1 MNTKEL
7 VKREAE
13 LMKYDA
19 FVSYSR
25 ADSSIVH
32 AIVAKLRA
40 NSFRC
45 WMDVDGISSGEVFI
59 QAIAGAISSSYA
71 VVIFWSEH
79 SSHSSWIKNEIEFAI
94 QRRKVIV
101 PVLIDD
107 SDPGVFFPELRALQY
122 VVCRH
127 SEQINVCVERIKS
140 ILDTVQ
146 RPQLLQENDS
156 KAYDVFISSK
166 STDYDFAEQ
175 VREFLHGNGLSVFLA
190 SKEICRVGKA
200 EYAAVIDE
208 AIDKSKHMIVVATSL
223 ANIKSQWV
231 KYEWSVFSND
241 LKSGYRDGNLL
252 TILSSHVQLQGLP
265 ASLRHQQSYTFD
277 NYQGNIMCF
286 LKSDKNGLHYSVTEE
301 AEKTSPGKSDAS
313 VIPPDR
319 DSSLFKIYSNE
330 SCRIILE
337 GRTLGV
343 IDGMADKP
351 YCLLVPRKGDYRLT
365 AINVITGEVKIVR
378 EHIDLREE
386 RTIELN
392 WEGRKPLEPDKEW
405 PIAPIISGDRY
416 RVDVGGFCFDMIR
429 VEGGK
434 LMIGATSEQKEDA
447 DKNECPVHEIDLPTF
462 YIGQFP
468 VTQNLWELVMGYS
481 KAHFSESGVCH
492 SSVATGA
499 AVGPSQYSGI
509 GSVIGP
515 ALGCWPYGICTE
527 RQTSDYGHLPAE
539 SLSHDEAC
547 EFVRRLSC
555 MTHIHFALPTEEEWE
570 YAARGGQKSK
580 GFKYAGSNEIG
591 AVAWFRDNSEGATHS
606 VGVKKPNELGI
617 YDMSGNVWEW
627 TETPAHSYGA
637 KVKPM
642 GNCFIRRGGSWWHE
656 AKNCRVSRRYASDHG
671 KKTSGLGVRLVI
683 RDNITQ

>member
-1 MNTKEL
+1 MNVKESG
-7 VKREAE
+7 ESGAE

-32 AIVAKLRA
+32 AIVAKLRE
-40 NSFRC
+40 NSFRF

-79 SSHSSWIKNEIEFAI
+79 SSHSSWINNEIELAI
-94 QRRKVIV
+94 QRRKVII

-107 SDPGVFFPELRALQY
+107 SDPAEVFPEFKVLQY

-127 SEQINVCVERIKS
+127 SEQIDVCVERIKS

-166 STDYDFAEQ
+166 SSDYDFAEK
-175 VREFLHGNGLSVFLA
+175 VREFLHENGLSVFLA
-190 SKEICRVGKA
+190 SKEIRRVGKA

-277 NYQGNIMCF
+277 NYQDNILCF
-286 LKSDKNGLHYSVTEE
+286 LKSDKNGLYYSVKEE
-301 AEKTSPGKSDAS
+301 AEKTSLGKSDTP
-313 VIPPDR
+313 VIQPDR
-319 DSSLFKIYSNE
+319 DSSLFRIYSNE

-351 YCLLVPRKGDYRLT
+351 YCLPVPRKGDYRLT
-365 AINVITGEVKIVR
+365 AINVITGEAKIVC

-386 RTIELN
+386 KTIELN
-392 WEGRKPLEPDKEW
+392 WEGRKPFVPDKEW
-405 PIAPIISGDRY
+405 PVSPIISGDHY
-416 RVDVGGFCFDMIR
+416 RVAVGNFCFEMIR

-434 LMIGATSEQKEDA
+434 MMIGATPEQKEDA
-447 DKNECPVHEIDLPTF
+447 AKNEYPVHEIDMPTF

-481 KAHFSESGVCH
+481 KAHFNETGVCH

-499 AVGPSQYSGI
+499 AVGSALCPGI
-509 GSVIGP
+509 GTLIG
-515 ALGCWPYGICTE
+515 AVVGWAGGICTE
-527 RQTSDYGHLPAE
+527 RQMSDYGHLPAE
-539 SLSHDEAC
+539 SLSYDEAC

-555 MTHIHFALPTEEEWE
+555 MTNIRFALPTEEEWE
-570 YAARGGQKSK
+570 YAARGGQKCK
-580 GFKYAGSNEIG
+580 GFKYSGSNDIEKI
-591 AVAWFRDNSEGATHS
+591 AWYRENSNGMTHP
-606 VGVKKPNELGI
+606 VGQKMPNELGI

-627 TETPAHSYGA
+627 TETLAHSYGTNVIP
-637 KVKPM
+637 K
-642 GNCFIRRGGSWWHE
+642 GDCFVRRGGSWWHE
-656 AKNCRVSRRYASDHG
+656 AKNCRVSRRYASDRS
-671 KKTSGLGVRLVI
+671 KKTSGLGMRLVI
-683 RDNITQ
+683 RDNIE